1 MWVRFPAI
9 VSMAA
14 KFSKMRGEA
23 RRRFES
29 PRKQAFINPKNL
41 LEDLFKFLGFSVMSV
56 TAVGDTNTK
65 NIISA
70 QKYGRSHLFNTS
82 MVQKKSNTMM
92 VKKKNRETLSET
104 TNQSKEKITKTAT
117 GL

>member
-1 MWVRFPAI
+1 MIRNGSFLVTFVGE
-9 VSMAA
+9 VSGNRVDGCQIFENAR
-14 KFSKMRGEA
+14 RGEA

-56 TAVGDTNTK
+56 TAVGDTNSK

-70 QKYGRSHLFNTS
+70 QKYGRSHLFNTI
-82 MVQKKSNTMM
+82 MVQK
-92 VKKKNRETLSET
+92 
-104 TNQSKEKITKTAT
+104 NQIQ
-117 GL
+117 